1 MGVGFISGVQSHG
14 VFIKCLGS
22 CSFFAPLKYLMD
34 GTISEEGVLPIANN
48 DDDDDDDDGD
58 QRNQNENLVS
68 SIDPFEFWS
77 LHQTVRFRVMKLYG
91 NTDNDSGKTKKA
103 IVSLR
108 ISDVDTLNTNEL
120 CEGTEARVTLHA
132 DFLQARLDDERE
144 IYLNELAHSDD
155 ADRSNDGAGTVE
167 EQDSEGQKES
177 NDDGSDAPNPSIKS
191 IVLGNVVMGT
201 ILHCKTYG
209 VLLQLEG
216 NVLALAVNAHVDAR
230 HKQKD
235 AIGTTVPCR
244 VLYVDYKT
252 SIVDVSLLTRLVD
265 KQSQKRA
272 KKVAKLGKNQKIGS
286 VLTACVELVK
296 KDNRVGGSAGNKSNQ
311 AYPNFC
317 AIVTLTK
324 KQNAFALCLTS
335 LFNGPSRREDA
346 QLQHGQVAKLIVVGR
361 VRGVDG
367 TAILVMLPRTV
378 AIASNLK
385 ITSDSLSSTA
395 KANKQRRKR
404 DRANSEVDTLMLVGS
419 DEVKA
424 KQSQAKQQKAKDLQP
439 GSLVDVRIKRIF
451 RREMLVQAVRV
462 QGIALG
468 TVHITDVVDTPEL
481 LKLAKQSTKAQAERQ
496 QIKGTRLT
504 DNEDHSLFSRF
515 EVGGYARACVV
526 AVLDNERDK
535 SGARKNHKKKKARR
549 TSNSD
554 NKDDEG
560 EDDEGEDDE
569 EESQKEEVFRFA
581 FSLRPSETSE
591 AKKQDDNPVTQD
603 FLQERTTWSNVMSKY
618 NTSNGQAVKLV
629 GFVTDIKSEFAQVE
643 FSRGVSGSI
652 DIVDTISQSFL
663 PEGIMPPSRAI
674 NKKKKAR
681 KGKVLQTD
689 GENNVIS
696 DSQMEL
702 GLISNRHELSQLSL
716 ASKFK
721 IGQAITVRIISSDSK
736 KHHLRCS
743 TILNDENA
751 CTYAPGAVVICRV
764 REIVRAT
771 IDQALR
777 VQMPNNCVGRICVSD
792 VRAKHDWIDDQ
803 LGKLIHQLRSIDV
816 TGKSIS
822 VNSNLLVQDT
832 SSKPVNNCRGVRLV
846 RARVV
851 SVCRKEGA
859 KDNTYDLALFRT
871 SSSLPSGEVA
881 KATTPSTGEHKKR
894 KSEAISIGQSNESI
908 VLSASNSTSDAI
920 VEGALLTGFVANAS
934 ARGVF
939 VRVSRSLTAR
949 VFPRNLADH
958 FIKNVSD
965 EFPRG
970 KLVAGRVITVRT
982 SSVKGKRQKSKNKSP
997 KSANLRVELTLKP
1010 SEVAGNL
1017 DEDVEEWEKLAV
1029 GSIVEGRVK
1038 SMKDF
1043 GIFIRIDGTEID
1055 GLAHRTQCADEIQVC
1070 LSLFF
1075 LI

>member
-1 MGVGFISGVQSHG
+1 
-14 VFIKCLGS
+14 
-22 CSFFAPLKYLMD
+22 
-34 GTISEEGVLPIANN
+34 
-48 DDDDDDDDGD
+48 
-58 QRNQNENLVS
+58 
-68 SIDPFEFWS
+68 
-77 LHQTVRFRVMKLYG
+77 
-91 NTDNDSGKTKKA
+91 
-103 IVSLR
+103 
-108 ISDVDTLNTNEL
+108 
-120 CEGTEARVTLHA
+120 
-132 DFLQARLDDERE
+132 
-144 IYLNELAHSDD
+144 
-155 ADRSNDGAGTVE
+155 
-167 EQDSEGQKES
+167 
-177 NDDGSDAPNPSIKS
+177 
-191 IVLGNVVMGT
+191 
-201 ILHCKTYG
+201 
-209 VLLQLEG
+209 
-216 NVLALAVNAHVDAR
+216 
-230 HKQKD
+230 
-235 AIGTTVPCR
+235 
-244 VLYVDYKT
+244 
-252 SIVDVSLLTRLVD
+252 
-265 KQSQKRA
+265 
-272 KKVAKLGKNQKIGS
+272 
-286 VLTACVELVK
+286 
-296 KDNRVGGSAGNKSNQ
+296 
-311 AYPNFC
+311 
-317 AIVTLTK
+317 
-324 KQNAFALCLTS
+324 

-894 KSEAISIGQSNESI
+894 KSEAISIGQSNESV

-1055 GLAHRTQCADEIQVC
+1055 GLAHRTQCADEIQHQKGNLSDLFTLGDVVRCKITKVNAKRKRLSVSLKPSVVFTDRTVTEQIQVNQDIATEETAAPSVSKESDHSNTRRSKSDNKKDEREGSESDDASDSDGESETNHGSDTDTRGMTSANKVQQDQTANSSSNTSMFMDLWGDEFAIGSRKTKIINNSDDESDSDSSSDQQIGTGTGKRSRSRKATEQEIRRKEMQVC
-1070 LSLFF
+1070 SFMQLGILLNAIRF
-1075 LI
+1075 